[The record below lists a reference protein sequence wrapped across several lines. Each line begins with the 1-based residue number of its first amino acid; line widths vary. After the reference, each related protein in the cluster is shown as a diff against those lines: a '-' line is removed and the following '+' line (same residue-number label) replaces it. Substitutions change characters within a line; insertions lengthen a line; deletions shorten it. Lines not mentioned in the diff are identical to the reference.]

1 MKSVDC
7 ELIKKSIREVKY
19 RLGINQSEI
28 ADRIGVKNTYLSDMV
43 NGRVPATVNLMEKM
57 KEAFPF
63 LSEENTDSG
72 DSDDSREIAFL
83 KELLQS
89 KEELLQS
96 KDEILRA
103 KDAILK
109 EKDARLKEQ
118 EKLIALMEEKVERM
132 ADESGKFTAPSVAI
146 ATGGNAQAFKNSFGS

>member
-103 KDAILK
+103 K

-146 ATGGNAQAFKNSFGS
+146 ATGGNAQAFKSSFGN